1 MSVNSEKV
9 RKALF
14 AKSNV
19 AALVGAGKLTG
30 IYESKAP
37 EGAALPYGIFQRQA
51 PGNPTYSMGTNGA
64 ATKQLETDIWL
75 FKVLADED
83 SSTTKEPQEFAEDM
97 AGTWKATL
105 GTTLTLSGA
114 TVRWMEWWADMPPL
128 EQQESDQYIYQ
139 RGFQLRI
146 EVE

>member
-1 MSVNSEKV
+1 MSANSEKV

-19 AALVGAGKLTG
+19 GAVVGSGKLTG
-30 IYESKAP
+30 IYESQAP
-37 EGAALPYGIFQRQA
+37 ESADLPYGIFQRQGPGPVTYGFGTTTA
-51 PGNPTYSMGTNGA
+51 PTQHM
-64 ATKQLETDIWL
+64 ETDLWL

-97 AGTWKATL
+97 AATWKSTL
-105 GTTLTLSGA
+105 GNTLTLSGA
-114 TVRWMEWWADMPPL
+114 TVRWMAWFSDMPPL
-128 EQQESDQYIYQ
+128 QQQQGDRWIYQ
-139 RGFQLRI
+139 RGFQMRI

>member
-1 MSVNSEKV
+1 MSANSEKV

-19 AALVGAGKLTG
+19 GALVGSGKLTG

-37 EGAALPYGIFQRQA
+37 ESASLPYGIFQRQA
-51 PGNPTYSMGTNGA
+51 PGAPTYGFGTTS
-64 ATKQLETDIWL
+64 ATKHLESDLWL

-97 AGTWKATL
+97 ATTWKQTL

-114 TVRWMEWWADMPPL
+114 TVRWMEWFADMPPL
-128 EQQESDQYIYQ
+128 EQQESDQYVYQ
-139 RGFQLRI
+139 RGFQMRI
-146 EVE
+146 AVE